1 MLHLGGASSIL
12 LLPSLVVSTVR
23 AILRQTKREG
33 EGETFTERTSKYI
46 LEDKNQMR

>member
-23 AILRQTKREG
+23 AILRQTKRG
-33 EGETFTERTSKYI
+33 EAFTERTSKYI

>member
-1 MLHLGGASSIL
+1 MLHLEGASSVL

-23 AILRQTKREG
+23 AILRQIKG

-46 LEDKNQMR
+46 LEDKNQTR